1 MHWQDYT
8 NLMVRTLINDLDETN
23 YKYTDSRID
32 STIAVAAQLVILE
45 LDFKN
50 TYVVDVIQE
59 TIEPDPADD
68 NQFINLLVYRAAI
81 IIVGGEV
88 KIEASNA
95 IAIKDGPS
103 AIDLRG
109 VSSTLLALYRDLS
122 NKYDSI
128 VQDYGYSTN
137 IGSAILGPYSPGS
150 DYIVRTF
157 NDYDF
162 RGNYFR
168 N

>member
-45 LDFKN
+45 IDFKN

-103 AIDLRG
+103 AIDLRS